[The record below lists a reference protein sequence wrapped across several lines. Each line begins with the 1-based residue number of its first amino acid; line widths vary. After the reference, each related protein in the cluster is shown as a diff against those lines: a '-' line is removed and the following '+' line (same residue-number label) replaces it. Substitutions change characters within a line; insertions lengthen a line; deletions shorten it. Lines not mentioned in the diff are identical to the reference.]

1 MSASDIVTLDAL
13 DLSRAIRA
21 RDISCRE
28 AMEAYLD
35 QIERLNPIV
44 NAIVSLRD
52 PESLIAEAG
61 ERDDQIARGEYLG
74 WMHGFPHAVKDLA
87 LTAGIRTTMGSP
99 LFKDFVPR
107 VDQIIVERLRGAG
120 AIIIGKTNVPEF
132 GLGSQTYN
140 RVFGTTLNAYHQKMT
155 PGGSSG
161 GAASALALRM
171 LPVADGSDMGGS
183 LRNPAAFSNLFG
195 FRPSFGR
202 VPFGPALEVFFN
214 QLAYEGPMARTVPDL
229 AALLSTMAGADSRAP
244 LSHPEDPR
252 IFSGALNRDFRGTR
266 LGWLGDFG
274 SYLRMEEGILELCRA
289 ALQSFVS
296 LGCIVDEAK
305 PDCDPAATWSSW
317 TTLRHWLVAGGFGD
331 LDADHSKRS
340 ELKPELQWEIE
351 RGLSLSARD
360 VFRASQVRTA
370 WYQSIDR
377 LFDHFDYLL
386 LPAAQVFPFD
396 AQMHWPKE
404 IEGHPM
410 DTYHRWME
418 ACSIIS
424 LLGCP
429 AISVP
434 VGFNRGG
441 LPMGMQIV
449 GHIHADLAVLQL
461 AHAYD
466 QATHWVRGNPPRLIQ
481 EDA

>member
-140 RVFGTTLNAYHQKMT
+140 RVLGTTLNAYHQKMT

-171 LPVADGSDMGGS
+171 LPVADGSAMGGS
-183 LRNPAAFSNLFG
+183 LRNPAAFSKLFG

-244 LSHPEDPR
+244 L
-252 IFSGALNRDFRGTR
+252 
-266 LGWLGDFG
+266 
-274 SYLRMEEGILELCRA
+274 
-289 ALQSFVS
+289 
-296 LGCIVDEAK
+296 
-305 PDCDPAATWSSW
+305 
-317 TTLRHWLVAGGFGD
+317 
-331 LDADHSKRS
+331 
-340 ELKPELQWEIE
+340 
-351 RGLSLSARD
+351 
-360 VFRASQVRTA
+360 
-370 WYQSIDR
+370 
-377 LFDHFDYLL
+377 
-386 LPAAQVFPFD
+386 
-396 AQMHWPKE
+396 
-404 IEGHPM
+404 
-410 DTYHRWME
+410 
-418 ACSIIS
+418 
-424 LLGCP
+424 
-429 AISVP
+429 
-434 VGFNRGG
+434 
-441 LPMGMQIV
+441 
-449 GHIHADLAVLQL
+449 
-461 AHAYD
+461 
-466 QATHWVRGNPPRLIQ
+466 
-481 EDA
+481 